1 MKLYR
6 TIAGMDND
14 ADKVMAKEAFDLII
28 KLHGDDYP
36 ELLDK
41 VELLDSIIASFEH
54 VEINID

>member
-14 ADKVMAKEAFDLII
+14 ADKVRAKEAFDLII
-28 KLHGDDYP
+28 RLHGDDYP

>member
-6 TIAGMDND
+6 TISGMDND
-14 ADKVMAKEAFDLII
+14 ADKVAAKKAFDLII